1 MTSPKSQKVEIFYYS
16 FNKEQEVK
24 ALIIKL
30 FNNIVTKEEFKNY
43 YMKIYEM
50 DIPPNINIENEKSM
64 HTYCETINH
73 LFNCDENPLCKPELQ
88 KQIYENKLHTSM
100 SVGDIIKINDHY
112 FGVSSFGFKKLTF

>member
-1 MTSPKSQKVEIFYYS
+1 MTSPESRKVEIFYYS

-30 FNNIVTKEEFKNY
+30 FNNIITKEEFKNY

-64 HTYCETINH
+64 HT
-73 LFNCDENPLCKPELQ
+73 
-88 KQIYENKLHTSM
+88 SM

-112 FGVSSFGFKKLTF
+112 FGVSSFGLKKIIFNNPIVILY